1 LLIIAA
7 GTGAW
12 DLAFIYN
19 VALEKHD
26 IPFHIGLSHLIH
38 IDTDRKLSDYSVNVL
53 YNFRRRLSIGE
64 AEAVGLCA
72 RAQ

>member
-1 LLIIAA
+1 M
-7 GTGAW
+7 TGAW
-12 DLAFIYN
+12 DLSFTMS
-19 VALEKHD
+19 LEKND
-26 IPFHIGLSHLIH
+26 IPFPIGLSHLIH

-72 RAQ
+72 KSTVA

>member
-1 LLIIAA
+1 
-7 GTGAW
+7 
-12 DLAFIYN
+12 LAFIYN

-26 IPFHIGLSHLIH
+26 IPFPIGLSHLIH

-53 YNFRRRLSIGE
+53 YNASDVGLSIE

-72 RAQ
+72 KSTVA